1 MSKGSKAK
9 DAKSDRQAIQA
20 RQRQNRKARLQAEEE
35 ARQQEAARERKQQTL
50 IGIIVTVVVV
60 ALIAAGGFIY
70 WNSHRPVKKENT
82 YEAVQKVKVKPS
94 VANDK
99 GGILVS
105 KAGVGKSVEKAPT
118 MEIYMDFMCPGCG
131 ALHRGL
137 DSTLTP
143 MVKAGQI
150 NLVLYPM
157 SFMDRL
163 TTDQY
168 SARAGSAAVY
178 IAQNDPDHFLPF
190 VASLYEKDFQP
201 DEENYKP
208 VSDKRIRQQAIKAG
222 ISPAMADRALKGQYK
237 AWLSALNEYTPTR
250 KELWHTSGQNKG
262 QMSTP
267 TVRINGT
274 FWDLGKLSTARLDYK
289 AGLLKAL
296 GLDPEQV
303 GREGAMP
310 SIGSK
315 GSPLAL

>member
-1 MSKGSKAK
+1 MSKS
-9 DAKSDRQAIQA
+9 SRQSTQA
-20 RQRQNRKARLQAEEE
+20 RQQQNRKARLRAEEE

-50 IGIIVTVVVV
+50 IGLIVTIVVV
-60 ALIAAGGFIY
+60 ALIALGGFLY
-70 WNSHRPVKKENT
+70 WNSHKPVKVENA
-82 YEAVQKVKVKPS
+82 YETVQKVKVKPS

-99 GGILVS
+99 GGILIS
-105 KAGVGKSVEKAPT
+105 EAGVDKSVEQAPT
-118 MEIYMDFMCPGCG
+118 VEIYMDFMCPGCG

-137 DSTLTP
+137 DSTLTA

-150 NLVLYPM
+150 NLVIYPM

-163 TTDQY
+163 TTDEY
-168 SARAGSAAVY
+168 SSRAGSAAVY

-190 VASLYEKDFQP
+190 MASLYDKDFQP

-208 VSDKRIRQQAIKAG
+208 VSDKQIRQQAIKAG
-222 ISPAMADRALKGQYK
+222 ISPEMADRSLKGEYR
-237 AWLSALNEYTPTR
+237 AWLSALDKYTPTR
-250 KELWHTSGQNKG
+250 KELWNTSGHNKG

-274 FWDLGKLSTARLDYK
+274 FWDLGQLSTSGLDYK
-289 AGLLKAL
+289 AGLLKAI

-303 GREGAMP
+303 GQDDVMP
-310 SIGSK
+310 SIGPK